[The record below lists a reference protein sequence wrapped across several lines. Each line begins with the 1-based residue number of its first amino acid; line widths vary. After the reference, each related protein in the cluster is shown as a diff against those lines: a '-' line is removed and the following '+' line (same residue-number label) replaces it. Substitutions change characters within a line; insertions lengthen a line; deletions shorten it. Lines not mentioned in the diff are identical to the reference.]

1 MNLPTQAQVYAGL
14 RYAGTAA
21 GTLGSAAALFGV
33 MSQDQSATFVADLHA
48 IIDDLVQL
56 FGDVSKFALFIIP
69 IATVWL
75 AKVGYSSASPQNQVA
90 QALKAEPKT
99 LVAAVQSLPQAQVT
113 VSDPKL
119 AEGIPGVQVTP
130 K

>member
-1 MNLPTQAQVYAGL
+1 MTLPTKAQWLAAA
-14 RYAGTAA
+14 RYAGTSI
-21 GTLGSAAALFGV
+21 GTIGSAAALFGV
-33 MSQDQSATFVADLHA
+33 LSQDQSATFVADLHA
-48 IIDDLVQL
+48 IVDDLVQL

-75 AKVGYSSASPQNQVA
+75 AKIGFNSASPKSQIASV
-90 QALKAEPKT
+90 QALPA
-99 LVAAVQSLPQAQVT
+99 AQVT

-130 K
+130 PK